1 MFGRVEAGLTP
12 VNAHLQ
18 GVWQH
23 HLVGVKAQHGVGHI
37 GAPGAAGNQRRP
49 RERPARPVARAD
61 VAQMGQRTLD
71 QIPVAR
77 VAFDID
83 VTEGVNGHQVGEV
96 AVAALQRHPSVNLNA
111 VLIHGKRR

>member
-1 MFGRVEAGLTP
+1 MFGRVETSLAP
-12 VNAHLQ
+12 INAHLQ

-37 GAPGAAGNQRRP
+37 GASGAAGNQRRP

-71 QIPVAR
+71 QIPVVR

-83 VTEGVNGHQVGEV
+83 VTEGVNGHQVGEM